1 MKIVLLSAASSIH
14 TVRWANGL
22 SEAGHEVFVI
32 SQHENIDPFLPSVS
46 VYTLPFL
53 GVLGLFHHSA
63 CSPKIIKKYN
73 LILLMRIMLAA
84 MELQQ
89 D

>member
-46 VYTLPFL
+46 VYTLPFR
-53 GVLGLFHHSA
+53 GVLGYFTIVPAVRKLLK
-63 CSPKIIKKYN
+63 KITT
-73 LILLMRIMLAA
+73 
-84 MELQQ
+84 
-89 D
+89 